1 MKRIKEMYY
10 SFKWDI
16 KYKLKK
22 LLCGLN
28 FHNWIYF
35 NDGKSRI
42 CKNCDRT
49 EEFNTYTVKYS
60 KVKPLDFEERNEI
73 LY

>member
-1 MKRIKEMYY
+1 MKTFKEMYY

-16 KYKLKK
+16 KYKLKN

-35 NDGKSRI
+35 NEGKSRI
-42 CKNCDRT
+42 CEHCNRT
-49 EEFNTYTVKYS
+49 ENFNTYTNKYS
-60 KVKPLDFEERNEI
+60 KVKQLDFDERNKI